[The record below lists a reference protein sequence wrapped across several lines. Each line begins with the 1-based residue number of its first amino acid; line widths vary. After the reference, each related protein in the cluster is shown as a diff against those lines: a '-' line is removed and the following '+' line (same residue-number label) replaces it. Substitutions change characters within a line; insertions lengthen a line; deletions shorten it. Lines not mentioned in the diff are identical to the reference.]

1 MADIL
6 YDFEGGLYL
15 NLTNEC
21 PCDCAFCIRNRKDS
35 ITDTAKMWHETTP
48 TFAQI
53 KAAIDSADLSGYDT
67 AVFCG
72 YGEPTC
78 AFENLILTAKYLK
91 ETFGMKIRVNTN
103 GLGNL
108 INGRDIVRELCAVAD
123 AVSISLNAP
132 NKEKYLKLTRSVYGI
147 DSYDAMLAF
156 TKACV
161 ATGIDVRMTVV
172 DVLTPEEIAQCAE
185 IAKSLGARF
194 DARAYIKD

>member
-6 YDFEGGLYL
+6 YDYEGKLYV

-21 PCDCAFCIRNRKDS
+21 PCKCAFCIRDRKES
-35 ITDTAKMWHETTP
+35 VTETAKMWHDTTP

-53 KAAIDSADLSGYDT
+53 KEAIDSADLSGYDA

-78 AFENLILTAKYLK
+78 AFENLVLTAKYLK
-91 ETFGMKIRVNTN
+91 EAFGMKIRVNTN

-108 INGRDIVRELCAVAD
+108 INGRDITGELCAVAD

-132 NKEKYLKLTRSVYGI
+132 DKETYLKLTRSKFGI
-147 DSYDAMLAF
+147 GSFDAMLEF
-156 TKACV
+156 TKKCV
-161 ATGIDVRMTVV
+161 ANGVDVRMTVV
-172 DVLTPEEIAQCAE
+172 DVLTKEQIAQCAA
-185 IAKSLGARF
+185 IAEALGARF
-194 DARAYIKD
+194 DARAYIK